1 LTWLL
6 PFSMVDDALARTG
19 TAQRRV
25 RDLPARVVVYLLV
38 AHALCGP
45 TALSGTYRTLVAA
58 LGGLGL
64 PDPTRQALHA
74 ARSRLGSRALRLLLR
89 QLCRHPDARPRL
101 WRGLEVCAIDGTV
114 LDVPDSPATRAWLGK
129 HKHRH
134 GLAGYPQVQLIVL
147 VRCTTRALVDSV
159 FGPVAAREFG
169 PATRLLRSLNSGM
182 LVLLDAGFD
191 ATVFLSDVAATGA
204 DFVVRLPRTAR
215 LIALERYPD
224 GSWLTVRAGQKVRA
238 IAVSVE
244 ITTPQGTRTST
255 WLFATTLLNWRTHP
269 ADAVVACYHDRWEV
283 EEAFCSIK
291 STMING
297 QVLRCTNP
305 QGLAQ
310 ELTALLIAYQ
320 LIRLVMA
327 RAGTAAGLR
336 CTAMGFT
343 LALREAVNGIT
354 AAIEIDGPADP
365 HLLGVIGTYLR
376 DHPLPDRRLRIYNR
390 LVKRALS
397 KYAAGKIGNGKK
409 RQTLP
414 TGPAILTVAIH
425 HDHPNSHPYQPKR
438 QN

>member
-1 LTWLL
+1 LL
-6 PFSMVDDALARTG
+6 PVSMVDDALARTG
-19 TAQRRV
+19 TTQRRV

-45 TALSGTYRTLVAA
+45 AALSGTYRRLVAA
-58 LGGLGL
+58 LGGLGF

-89 QLCRHPDARPRL
+89 QLCRHPDARPQL

-114 LDVPDSPATRAWLGK
+114 LDVADSPATRAWLGR

-134 GLAGYPQVQLIVL
+134 GLAGYPQIQLIVL
-147 VRCTTRALVDSV
+147 VHCTTRALIDSV

-169 PATRLLRSLNSGM
+169 PATRLLRSLHTGM

-191 ATVFLSDVAATGA
+191 ASAFLSDVAATGA
-204 DFVVRLPRTAR
+204 HFVVRLPRTAR

-224 GSWLTVRAGQKVRA
+224 GSWLTLRAGHKVRA
-238 IAVSVE
+238 VAVSVE
-244 ITTPQGTRTST
+244 ITTPDGPRTST

-269 ADAVVACYHDRWEV
+269 ADQIVACYHDRWEV

-297 QVLRCTNP
+297 RVLRRTNP
-305 QGLAQ
+305 AGLAQ

-336 CTAMGFT
+336 CTSMSFT

-354 AAIEIDGPADP
+354 AAIEIHGPQDP
-365 HLLGVIGTYLR
+365 HLLGVIATYLR
-376 DHPLPDRRLRIYNR
+376 NHPLPERRLRIYNR
-390 LVKRALS
+390 LVKRPLS
-397 KYAAGKIGNGKK
+397 KYAAAKTGNGKK
-409 RQTLP
+409 RQITP
-414 TGPAILTVAIH
+414 TGPATLTTTINPN
-425 HDHPNSHPYQPKR
+425 HPNSHPHHPKH
-438 QN
+438 QT